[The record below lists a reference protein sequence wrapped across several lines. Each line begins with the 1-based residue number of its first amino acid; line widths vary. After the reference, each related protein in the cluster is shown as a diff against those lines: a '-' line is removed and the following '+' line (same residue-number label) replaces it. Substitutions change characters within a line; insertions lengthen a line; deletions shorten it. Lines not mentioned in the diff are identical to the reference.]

1 MSLTET
7 LIRHLRRPPS
17 VYLRRARQKLAQIS
31 REPIYINGLY
41 KSGSTFIYENL
52 AHGLFRESAL
62 PLSRFDV
69 LMPDR
74 LEKMLRDRTVVHDH
88 MPATPHNLSCLNG
101 NLEKLV
107 VQVRDPRQSVLSWMM
122 DQEKKNPSFSDGS
135 EMAFYLHDLIP
146 DYFNLSLSAKI
157 DLHLKFRMKHTV
169 DWIDG
174 WLDASEDENF
184 APVILFNRQED
195 LKGASRPVFEKIL
208 DFYEIDH
215 ALFDFPE
222 PPKPGRHSFRKGDSN
237 EWRSVFTDEQKEFAT
252 SMIPDR
258 LFENFD

>member
-1 MSLTET
+1 
-7 LIRHLRRPPS
+7 
-17 VYLRRARQKLAQIS
+17 
-31 REPIYINGLY
+31 
-41 KSGSTFIYENL
+41 
-52 AHGLFRESAL
+52 
-62 PLSRFDV
+62 
-69 LMPDR
+69 
-74 LEKMLRDRTVVHDH
+74 

-122 DQEKKNPSFSDGS
+122 AQEKQNPSFFDSS
-135 EMAFYLHDLIP
+135 ESFFLHDFIP
-146 DYFNLSLSAKI
+146 DYFDISLSARI
-157 DLHLKFRMKHTV
+157 DLHLKFRMKFTV

-184 APVILFNRQED
+184 APAILFNRQED
-195 LKGASRPVFEKIL
+195 LKGASRLVFEKIL

-237 EWRSVFTDEQKEFAT
+237 EWRSVVTDEQKEFAT

-258 LFENFD
+258 IFEKFDWVK